1 MLNPAAIEAL
11 LPKIIAETSYFL
23 GKYNKMENIVNLQ
36 DTWGQEGNTFTFPK
50 IGGAD
55 ASDVSELPIGTDITS
70 DYGVSIDG
78 VDATI
83 THENVMRVFIP
94 KMTVMSKKSIVQIVS
109 RILAMG
115 ELKKLESDVVD
126 LFSTFDTELGTE
138 AGALTEKIILDGQ
151 INVDDDM
158 EVGRMVILSPY
169 QYWDKTN
176 GIASFTTQG
185 NLDSGYIGEEIKKT
199 GFIASAYGFD
209 FIISKQIPKVE
220 YDTDSNLYSYTGAI
234 MSRSAIGVHTKKLA
248 DIQIGSLVSQRG
260 IEIVCTGRWKEAII
274 EQTEGALLIS
284 KGIA

>member
-1 MLNPAAIEAL
+1 MLNPAAINDI

-23 GKYNKMENIVNLQ
+23 GKYNKMEDIVNLQ
-36 DTWGQEGNTFTFPK
+36 DTWGVEGNTFTFPK

-138 AGALTEKIILDGQ
+138 TGALTEKIILDGQ

-209 FIISKQIPKVE
+209 FIISKQIEKIG
-220 YDTDSNLYSYTGAI
+220 TDPYYYQGAI
-234 MSRSAIGVHTKKLA
+234 MSRAAIGVHTKKLA
-248 DIQIGSLVSQRG
+248 DIELGSMASHRG
-260 IEIVCTGRWKEAII
+260 IEIICTGRWKEAII

>member
-1 MLNPAAIEAL
+1 MLNPAAINDI

-23 GKYNKMENIVNLQ
+23 GKYNKMEDIVNLQ
-36 DTWGQEGNTFTFPK
+36 DTWGVEGNTFTFPK
-50 IGGAD
+50 IGGAS
-55 ASDVSELPIGTDITS
+55 ASDVEELAIGTDITS
-70 DYGVSIDG
+70 DYVVSIEG
-78 VDATI
+78 IDATI

-94 KMTVMSKKSIVQIVS
+94 KMTVMSKKSIIQIVS

-138 AGALTEKIILDGQ
+138 TGALTEKIILDGQ

-209 FIISKQIPKVE
+209 FIISKQIAKDFDDP
-220 YDTDSNLYSYTGAI
+220 NYSYTGAI
-234 MSRSAIGVHTKKLA
+234 MSRAAIGVHTKKLA
-248 DIQIGSLVSQRG
+248 DIELGSMASHRG
-260 IEIVCTGRWKEAII
+260 IEIICTGRWKEAII